1 MYLLIDN
8 YDSFTYNLYALCVKC
23 GMKVKVI
30 KNDVFI
36 DADNFTGIIISPGPS
51 SPDNSGYS
59 LKYLEK
65 YSGKIPFFG
74 VCLGMQCIGHFLGYE
89 VSRAKSVKHGKLDKI
104 KVLKNSIILRNLQ
117 TFKAVRYH
125 SLSVKVSLK
134 SEIVKAKSE
143 SDDEV
148 MAIENVNKMLFG
160 VQFHPESY
168 LSEEGNKIIKNF
180 KNFCEGRLNNE
191 KRENYKKDF

>member
-104 KVLKNSIILRNLQ
+104 KVLKNSTILRNLQ

-148 MAIENVNKMLFG
+148 MAIEDVNKMLFG

-180 KNFCEGRLNNE
+180 KNFCDGRLNNE

>member
-65 YSGKIPFFG
+65 YSGKIPIFG

-89 VSRAKSVKHGKLDKI
+89 VSRAKFIKHGKLDKI
-104 KVLKNSIILRNLQ
+104 KVLKNSTILRNLQ

-148 MAIENVNKMLFG
+148 MAIEDVNKMLFG

-180 KNFCEGRLNNE
+180 KNFCDGRLNNE